1 MGLPEGVRSFGPVL
15 PGPHAVYYLRS
26 DPRGKGARSFRSVLS
41 TLSHALLDIASP
53 EAVRSEGNVVCLA
66 DDGRVTRSLAL
77 THTLALL
84 TSLTLGLL
92 ALINGRGEGAA
103 ACPSRP

>member
-1 MGLPEGVRSFGPVL
+1 VGLPEGVRSTGPSF
-15 PGPHAVYYLRS
+15 PAR
-26 DPRGKGARSFRSVLS
+26 PRFTISVQTHGARALDPSGRLLS
-41 TLSHALLDIASP
+41 TLSHALLDMASP

-66 DDGRVTRSLAL
+66 ANGRVTRSLAL

-92 ALINGRGEGAA
+92 ALIKGRGEGAA